1 MSLQSKW
8 LDAFVVTIP
17 GLPFLVYGLALPEKL
32 RGLVL
37 SSLSVMIFA
46 SLGIILLSRAR
57 IRRWSLKRTAR
68 RTTALA
74 AGALLFFFAFFIV
87 QGTLVRPYKWPPQ
100 AKKKSVVVLPV
111 TISSS
116 LNVAFPYTSCLESLG
131 STCDAPSNRSARTPD
146 EVMDLLTAHGPW
158 NIRLPD
164 GWPYVTS
171 IGSLTFLFV
180 ATALQLVL
188 MFGILVIRGIT
199 PARLL
204 KAFTGQTESGGVG
217 VPGSKAPQAG

>member
-8 LDAFVVTIP
+8 LDAFIVTIP
-17 GLPFLVYGLALPEKL
+17 GLSFLVYGLALPKDL
-32 RGLVL
+32 RGFVL

-68 RTTALA
+68 RATALA

-87 QGTLVRPYKWPPQ
+87 QGTLVRSYKWPPK
-100 AKKKSVVVLPV
+100 ATTERVVVLPV
-111 TISSS
+111 TISAS
-116 LNVAFPYTSCLESLG
+116 LNVGFPYTSCLESLG
-131 STCDAPSNRSARTPD
+131 RTCDTPINRSARTPD
-146 EVMDLLTAHGPW
+146 EIMDLLTAHGPW
-158 NIRLPD
+158 TIRLPG

-171 IGSLTFLFV
+171 IASLTFLVV

-188 MFGILVIRGIT
+188 LFGILVIRGIT

-204 KAFTGQTESGGVG
+204 KAFTGQTETGDVG